1 MTKRRP
7 RKVAR
12 SRVIRR
18 YVARAHAKVNLDLR
32 VLGSR
37 ADGYHE
43 LRTVFQTI
51 DLSDTLIAQEKRGPF
66 TLKCRTAGVPL
77 DDQNLVW
84 RAGAALW
91 KALGRGGDPCDAIV
105 TIEKGIPLEAGLGG
119 GSADAAAAL
128 QVLARLWGGAPL
140 SLLREVATGIG
151 SDVPFFLS
159 GGTALGLG
167 RGEEIYPLVDL
178 PRHWVVVVLPP
189 FGVSTAEAYA
199 WYDEDRAA
207 GVREPRG
214 ELQIL
219 PVPWPTRAAQMIND
233 LEPPVLRRHPEI
245 GTIKLALKEAGAVA
259 SAMSGSGSA
268 VFGLFRTR
276 PAAARAIRPLSRA
289 GAAAILSRTLSRAE
303 HEQRV
308 RPIVRR
314 V

>member
-1 MTKRRP
+1 MSARR
-7 RKVAR
+7 
-12 SRVIRR
+12 I
-18 YVARAHAKVNLDLR
+18 VARAHAKVNLDLR
-32 VLGSR
+32 VLGTR

-51 DLSDTLIAQEKRGPF
+51 DLHDVLTAQEKPGPF

-77 DDQNLVW
+77 DARNLAW
-84 RAGAALW
+84 RSAAGLW
-91 KALGRGGDPCDAIV
+91 KALGRAGDPCDTVI
-105 TIEKGIPLEAGLGG
+105 TIEKHIPVEAGLGG

-128 QVLARLWGGAPL
+128 QVLARLWGGAPM
-140 SLLREVATGIG
+140 SLLRDVAAGIG

-178 PRHWVVVVLPP
+178 PRHFVVIVRPP
-189 FGVSTAEAYA
+189 FGVSTAEAYG

-219 PVPWPTRAAQMIND
+219 PVPWPTRAAQMVND
-233 LEPPVLRRHPEI
+233 LEPPVVRRHPEI
-245 GTIKLALKEAGAVA
+245 GAIKAALREAGAVA

-276 PAAARAIRPLSRA
+276 PAAAR
-289 GAAAILSRTLSRAE
+289 GAQALGRSGSTVVLSRTLSRAE
-303 HEQRV
+303 HEGRA
-308 RPIVRR
+308 RPVTRR